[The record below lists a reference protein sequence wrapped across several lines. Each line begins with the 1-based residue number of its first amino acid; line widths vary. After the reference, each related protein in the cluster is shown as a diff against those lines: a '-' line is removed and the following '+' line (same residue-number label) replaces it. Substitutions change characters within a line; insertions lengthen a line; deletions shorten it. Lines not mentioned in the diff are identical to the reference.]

1 MKRHQH
7 GGDIY
12 TNEYRLDFSANL
24 NPLGMPER
32 VKKAAVKG
40 VALADAYPD
49 AQCQE
54 LRQRLAEKEG
64 ISPEQIVF
72 GNGAAELIFLIAQAA
87 KPRKALLVAPGFAEY
102 EQALVSAGCAIT
114 FYALQEEYG
123 FAIRDDYFDLLE
135 KKPDMI
141 FLCNPNNPTGVT
153 IPADLLEHIL
163 YICQENHIRVVLD
176 LCFMDFL
183 DDYERA
189 NTVGW
194 LSEYPNLFLLK
205 AFTKTYA
212 MPGLRLGYGMNSDI
226 DFLEKIRDLTQP
238 WNISLPAQMAGV
250 AALDEAEYVEKARR
264 LIHTQRCW
272 LMEKLTGLGYQ
283 VFDSKANFIFFR
295 GPKGVAEKCAKK
307 GILIRDCGNYRG
319 LDETYGYYRVAV
331 RTEEENQELVRT
343 LKDAF

>member
-1 MKRHQH
+1 MQRHQH

-12 TNEYRLDFSANL
+12 TNKYRLDFSANL

-32 VKKAAVKG
+32 VKQAATEG
-40 VALADAYPD
+40 VAASGAYPD
-49 AQCQE
+49 VLCRE
-54 LRQRLAEKEG
+54 LRCKLAEKEG

-212 MPGLRLGYGMNSDI
+212 MPGLRLGYGMSSDI